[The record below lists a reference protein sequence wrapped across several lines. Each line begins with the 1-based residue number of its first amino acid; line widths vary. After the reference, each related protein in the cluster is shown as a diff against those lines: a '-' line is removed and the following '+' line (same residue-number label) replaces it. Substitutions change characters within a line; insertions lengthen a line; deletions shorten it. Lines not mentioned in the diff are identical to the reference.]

1 MLRHIKLRKILTAA
15 ALGCFLFAVTMTISA
30 FAADGKGFQIS
41 DDLNYLKITSTDPKE
56 DIKNLAPGDRKE
68 SGLKIENIGPYQM
81 TVYIRTVVSNEIS
94 PNGGNLAD
102 VSTISIKE
110 REKTDYLMSECS
122 FSDAAAK
129 DDITVGKLESGDNI
143 ILDFAFYMPE
153 TADNRYQEASMDV
166 KWVFTTA
173 YVSVETPEPPPSNA
187 PPSDPPPVIT
197 DPPGTDDPEIEIT
210 DDPVPEASFEP
221 TPDPEASG
229 TVVSPSTGDDSP
241 IACYIAL
248 IALSLSGF
256 IALLRIGGKKKTG
269 NGK

>member
-1 MLRHIKLRKILTAA
+1 MLRHTKLRKIVTAA
-15 ALGCFLFAVTMTISA
+15 ALGCFLFAVTMTIRA

-94 PNGGNLAD
+94 PNGGKLAD

-110 REKTDYLMSECS
+110 RDKTDYLMSECS

-129 DDITVGKLESGDNI
+129 ENITVGTLEPNDNI
-143 ILDFAFYMPE
+143 ILDFAFYMPGE
-153 TADNRYQEASMDV
+153 ADNRYQEASMDV
-166 KWVFTTA
+166 KWVFMTA
-173 YVSVETPEPPPSNA
+173 YVSVETP
-187 PPSDPPPVIT
+187 PPSDPPPS
-197 DPPGTDDPEIEIT
+197 DSPPIDVTNPPESEPPEIEIT
-210 DDPVPEASFEP
+210 DDPVPEASFAP
-221 TPDPEASG
+221 TPDPGASG